1 MSLTRKEPKD
11 FGKASGQPMTVMEKD
26 KEKGLTPKQKKF
38 LDETM
43 HMHDK
48 ALKKLAQM

>member
-1 MSLTRKEPKD
+1 MNLTRKEPKD
-11 FGKASGQPMTVMEKD
+11 MEKD
-26 KEKGLTPKQKKF
+26 LENGLTPKQKKF

-43 HMHDK
+43 HRHDK